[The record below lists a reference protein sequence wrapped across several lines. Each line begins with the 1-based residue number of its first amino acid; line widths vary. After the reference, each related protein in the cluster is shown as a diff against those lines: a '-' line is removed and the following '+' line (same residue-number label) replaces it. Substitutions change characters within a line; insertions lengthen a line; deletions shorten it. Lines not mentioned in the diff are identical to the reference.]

1 MTTRDGFL
9 AYVLDQ
15 LNGIEDIVS
24 RPMFGGTG
32 LYAGTVF
39 FGIIFHEILYLK
51 VDDRTRAAYERAGMK
66 PFTPYA
72 PRTTTMQYYEVPAG
86 VLENGEDLTA
96 WAQTA
101 IAAAERSAL
110 QKKSR

>member
-1 MTTRDGFL
+1 MKTREGFL
-9 AYVLDQ
+9 AFVLDQ
-15 LNGIEDIVS
+15 LDGIEHIVS

-32 LYAGTVF
+32 LYAGDVF
-39 FGIIFHEILYLK
+39 FGIIFHDILYLK
-51 VDDRTRAAYERAGMK
+51 VDAQTRPDYERAAMK

-96 WAQTA
+96 WARKA
-101 IAAAERSAL
+101 IAAAERRS

>member
-1 MTTRDGFL
+1 MTTRVGFIS
-9 AYVLDQ
+9 YVLDQ
-15 LNGIEDIVS
+15 LRTVENVLP
-24 RPMFGGTG
+24 RPMFGGVG

-39 FGIIFHEILYLK
+39 FGIIFHDILYLK
-51 VDDRTRAAYERAGMK
+51 VDDQTRADYERAGMK

-72 PRTTTMQYYEVPAG
+72 PRKTTMQYYEVPTG

-96 WAQTA
+96 WARNA
-101 IAAAERSAL
+101 IAAAERSAS